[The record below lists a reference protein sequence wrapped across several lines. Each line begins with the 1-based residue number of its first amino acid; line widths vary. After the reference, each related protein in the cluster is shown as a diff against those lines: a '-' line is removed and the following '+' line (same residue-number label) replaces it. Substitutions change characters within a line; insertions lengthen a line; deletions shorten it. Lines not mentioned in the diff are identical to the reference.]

1 MNNANKQ
8 KTTPRIVPILA
19 NIERERERERELARF
34 MLAVNYLPLN
44 IKPDP

>member
-19 NIERERERERELARF
+19 DIERERERERVREIYACC
-34 MLAVNYLPLN
+34 
-44 IKPDP
+44 

>member
-8 KTTPRIVPILA
+8 KTTSRIVPILA
-19 NIERERERERELARF
+19 DIERERERELERF

>member
-19 NIERERERERELARF
+19 DIERERERELERF

>member
-8 KTTPRIVPILA
+8 KATPRIVPILA
-19 NIERERERERELARF
+19 DIERERELERF

>member
-19 NIERERERERELARF
+19 DIERERERERELERF

>member
-19 NIERERERERELARF
+19 DIERERERVREIYACC
-34 MLAVNYLPLN
+34 
-44 IKPDP
+44 